1 MRKFRTGRYRSYS
14 PSNYDGFRRR
24 THSTGVWVVY
34 KNDKHVGYVNSSSE
48 YYAKMDAEAKFGYG
62 GITVSEIEE

>member
-1 MRKFRTGRYRSYS
+1 MKMRKFRSYRYS

-34 KNDKHVGYVNSSSE
+34 KNGKHVGYVNASSE
-48 YYAKMDAEAKFGYG
+48 YYAKMDAESKFGYG
-62 GITVSEIEE
+62 EIRVSEIEE